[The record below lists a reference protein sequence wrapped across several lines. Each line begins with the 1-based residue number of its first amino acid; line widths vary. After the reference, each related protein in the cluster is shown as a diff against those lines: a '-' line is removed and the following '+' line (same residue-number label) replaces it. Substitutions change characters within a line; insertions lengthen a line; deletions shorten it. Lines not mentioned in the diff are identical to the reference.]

1 MNPCRLSGWNAK
13 STPVR
18 MCQPSNQV
26 PLFQQLPGASRWNG
40 GCRIDS
46 PEVLMALRPLRN
58 ATISFGLVSI
68 PVRFYSATKSEDI
81 HFNLLHES
89 CGTRVNRKWWCPHH
103 EKIVD
108 ADELIRGYAISK
120 NKYVTFTDEEI
131 DTLETDD
138 NRALEITEFVDLHE
152 IDPVFFE
159 KAYFLGPSPGG
170 GKTYR
175 LLSQAMKKQD
185 KVAVANWVSAG
196 RQHLVVLRP
205 YEKGLVLHT
214 MYYADEV
221 RDFDAI
227 DLEEGPVREKE
238 VQLAEMLIN
247 ELTEK
252 KFDPLAFKDEYR
264 QRLLDRIKAKSKGKA
279 IEPEE
284 KEEEKGGEVIDI
296 MEALR
301 RSLDKGR
308 GTTKTSHPRRAP
320 RKTAAKGR
328 KRKAS

>member
-1 MNPCRLSGWNAK
+1 
-13 STPVR
+13 
-18 MCQPSNQV
+18 
-26 PLFQQLPGASRWNG
+26 
-40 GCRIDS
+40 
-46 PEVLMALRPLRN
+46 MALRPLRN

-68 PVRFYSATKSEDI
+68 PVRFYTATKSEDI

-108 ADELIRGYAISK
+108 SDELIRAYAISK

-131 DTLETDD
+131 ETLETDD

-175 LLSQAMKKQD
+175 LLAQAMKKQD
-185 KVAVANWVSAG
+185 KVAVANWVAAG

-221 RDFDAI
+221 RDFSAIEIEDA
-227 DLEEGPVREKE
+227 PVREKE

-264 QRLLDRIKAKSKGKA
+264 QRLLDRIRAKSKGKA

-284 KEEEKGGEVIDI
+284 KEEEKGAEVIDI

-308 GTTKTSHPRRAP
+308 GTAKPARASRVP

-328 KRKAS
+328 KRKTA

>member
-1 MNPCRLSGWNAK
+1 
-13 STPVR
+13 
-18 MCQPSNQV
+18 
-26 PLFQQLPGASRWNG
+26 
-40 GCRIDS
+40 
-46 PEVLMALRPLRN
+46 MALRPLRN
-58 ATISFGLVSI
+58 ATISFGLVAI
-68 PVRFYSATKSEDI
+68 PVRFYTATKSEDV
-81 HFNLLHES
+81 HFNLLHAS

-108 ADELIRGYAISK
+108 SDELIRGYAISK
-120 NKYVTFTDEEI
+120 SKYVTFTDEEI
-131 DTLETDD
+131 ETLETDD
-138 NRALEITEFVDLHE
+138 DRALEITEFVDLHE
-152 IDPVFFE
+152 IDPLFFE

-185 KVAVANWVSAG
+185 KVAVARWVAAG
-196 RQHLVVLRP
+196 KEHLVVLRP
-205 YEKGLVLHT
+205 YDKGLVLHT

-221 RDFDAI
+221 RDFSAI
-227 DLEEGPVREKE
+227 DLESSPASEKE
-238 VQLAEMLIN
+238 VKLAEMLID

-252 KFDPLAFKDEYR
+252 TFDPLAFKDEYR
-264 QRLLDRIKAKSKGKA
+264 KRLLDRIRAKSKGKA

-301 RSLDKGR
+301 RSLSKGR
-308 GTTKTSHPRRAP
+308 GTAKPARARPVARR
-320 RKTAAKGR
+320 KNTAR

>member
-1 MNPCRLSGWNAK
+1 MQHRSA
-13 STPVR
+13 
-18 MCQPSNQV
+18 
-26 PLFQQLPGASRWNG
+26 
-40 GCRIDS
+40 
-46 PEVLMALRPLRN
+46 EEHMALRPLRN

-68 PVRFYSATKSEDI
+68 PVRFYTATKSEDV
-81 HFNLLHES
+81 HFHLLHAS
-89 CGTRVNRKWWCPHH
+89 CGSRVNRKWWCPHH

-108 ADELIRGYAISK
+108 SDELIRGYEISK
-120 NKYVTFTDEEI
+120 NKYVTFTDEEME
-131 DTLETDD
+131 TLETGD

-152 IDPVFFE
+152 IDPVFYE
-159 KAYFLGPSPGG
+159 KAYFLGPSAGG

-185 KVAVANWVSAG
+185 KVAVARWISNG
-196 RQHLVVLRP
+196 REHLVVLRP
-205 YEKGLVLHT
+205 YEKGLILHT
-214 MYYADEV
+214 MFYADEV

-227 DLEEGPVREKE
+227 DIEESGSVREKE

-252 KFDPLAFKDEYR
+252 KFDPLQFKDEYR
-264 QRLLDRIKAKSKGKA
+264 QRLLERIRAKSKGKA

-308 GTTKTSHPRRAP
+308 AKPAKRSAARRSPAKRRTTA
-320 RKTAAKGR
+320 R
-328 KRKAS
+328 KRKKAS

>member
-1 MNPCRLSGWNAK
+1 
-13 STPVR
+13 
-18 MCQPSNQV
+18 
-26 PLFQQLPGASRWNG
+26 
-40 GCRIDS
+40 
-46 PEVLMALRPLRN
+46 MALRPLRN

-68 PVRFYSATKSEDI
+68 PVRFYTATKSEDI

-103 EKIVD
+103 EEIVSS
-108 ADELIRGYAISK
+108 DELIRAYAISK

-131 DTLETDD
+131 ETLETDG

-152 IDPVFFE
+152 IDPLMFE

-175 LLSQAMKKQD
+175 LLAQAMKKQD
-185 KVAVANWVSAG
+185 KVAVARWVAAG
-196 RQHLVVLRP
+196 KEHLVVMRP
-205 YEKGLVLHT
+205 YERGLVLHT

-227 DLEEGPVREKE
+227 DLEEGPVKDKE
-238 VQLAEMLIN
+238 VALAEMLIN

-252 KFDPLAFKDEYR
+252 KFDPLQFKDEYR
-264 QRLLDRIKAKSKGKA
+264 QRLLQRIKAKSQGKT

-284 KEEEKGGEVIDI
+284 KEEEKGGEVIDL

-301 RSLDKGR
+301 RSLNKGGGR
-308 GTTKTSHPRRAP
+308 ASAAARRAP
-320 RKTAAKGR
+320 TKAASSSKAR
-328 KRKAS
+328 PSAKKRRAS